1 MLGEENRLLN
11 YFGCKSHSELMAYI
25 KNNSE
30 DEKVKEIKEIFEIY
44 FLSLDE
50 EVDSNEK

>member
-11 YFGCKSHSELMAYI
+11 YFGCKSHSELMVYI

-30 DEKVKEIKEIFEIY
+30 DEKVKEIFEIY
-44 FLSLDE
+44 FLRLDE